1 MPDGMNYVAGRW
13 EAGAGTFRADDPAS
27 GAALERRFHNAT
39 EVQVDAAARA
49 AASCAEE
56 FGQMAPARRAAF
68 LRAVAEEIEA
78 RGAALTA
85 AARSETALPDARLE
99 GERGRTVTQLRLF
112 ADWIEEGS
120 WLGVRI
126 DHADPARKPLPKPDL
141 RLMNVAVGPVGVF
154 GASNFPLAFS
164 VAGGDSASAWA
175 AGCPV
180 VYKAHPGHPYT
191 SEITAEAV
199 AAAVARTGMPAGV
212 FSLLH
217 GEGIEVGGAL
227 VRHPLIK
234 AVGFTG
240 SLKGGRALFDIAAA
254 RPEPIPFYGELG
266 STNPVFLLPTVLAER
281 PEETARQWVASVT
294 MGCGQ
299 FCTNP
304 GILVALA
311 GEGVERFVA
320 AAVEGLRGSPAT
332 PMLNARI
339 AAGYRGGVGRT
350 AAEPGVEVLVPPAE
364 DDGCLASPAFFRT
377 TAAEWLASEVMK
389 EEMFGPAAI
398 LVVCETEEQMAEV
411 ARACPGQLTMT
422 LQMEPADTDL
432 ARRLRPL
439 LADRAGRLLVNGYPT
454 GVEVAHAMVHGGP
467 YPATTDARSTSVGT
481 RAIERFVRP
490 VSFQNL
496 PPDLLPEALRD
507 DNPLGLPRLVDGRW
521 EISPRAR

>member
-13 EAGAGTFRADDPAS
+13 EAGSGTFRADEPAT
-27 GAALERRFHNAT
+27 GAALDREFQNAT
-39 EVQVDAAARA
+39 EAQVDAAARA
-49 AASCAEE
+49 AAACAED
-56 FGQMAPARRAAF
+56 FAQMAPARRAAF
-68 LRAVAEEIEA
+68 LRAVAEEIDA
-78 RGAALTA
+78 RGAALTQA
-85 AARSETALPDARLE
+85 AKAETALPEARLE
-99 GERGRTVTQLRLF
+99 TERGRTVNQLRLF

-126 DHADPARKPLPKPDL
+126 DHADPGRKPLPKPDL
-141 RLMNVAVGPVGVF
+141 RLMNAAVGPVGVF

-180 VYKAHPGHPYT
+180 VYKAHPGHPHT

-199 AAAVARTGMPAGV
+199 AAAMERTGMPAGV
-212 FSLLH
+212 FSMLH
-217 GEGIEVGGAL
+217 GAGIEVGGAL

-311 GEGVERFVA
+311 GDGIERFVT
-320 AAVEGLRGSPAT
+320 AAVEGLEGAPAM

-350 AAEPGVEVLVPPAE
+350 AAEPGVEVLVPPGE
-364 DDGCLASPAFFRT
+364 DEGCLASPAFFRT
-377 TAAEWLASEVMK
+377 TAAEWLGSEVMK

-398 LVVCETEEQMAEV
+398 LVVCDDEAQMAAV
-411 ARACPGQLTMT
+411 AQACPGQLTMT
-422 LQMEPADTDL
+422 LQMEEADTPL

-439 LADRAGRLLVNGYPT
+439 LAGRAGRLLVNGYPT
-454 GVEVAHAMVHGGP
+454 GVEVAHAMIHGGP
-467 YPATTDARSTSVGT
+467 YPSTTDARSTSVGT

-490 VSFQNL
+490 VSYQNM

-507 DNPLGLPRLVDGRW
+507 DNPLRLPRLVDGRW
-521 EISPRAR
+521 EIPSR